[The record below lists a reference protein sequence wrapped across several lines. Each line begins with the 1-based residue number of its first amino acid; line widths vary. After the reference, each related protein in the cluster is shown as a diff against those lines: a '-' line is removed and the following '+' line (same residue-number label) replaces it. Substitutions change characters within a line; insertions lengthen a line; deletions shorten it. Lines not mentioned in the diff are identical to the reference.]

1 VRVASWIAVVLGALV
16 ALGGV
21 SRADEPPKKKAGLF
35 DFETWKTP
43 ARRQRDAARTLA
55 PGQLDLEPLG
65 RFDEPPRTLR
75 VRVYADR
82 DYRGGVL
89 RWQTKVRGEID
100 RVNHVVEPVF
110 NVHFEI
116 ESLREWDR
124 AHVGVPL
131 DALLG
136 ELDALD
142 GARDVDWVVGF
153 VTPFRG
159 VAASIHQIGMAR
171 LSSRAFVLRAM
182 DDDEEGRALER
193 EFTMLSADEREK
205 LYADR
210 KEHKELVMFLHEWAH
225 SMGALHVGESTV
237 IMNPLYDPKQ
247 AAFSDFEK
255 RLIGLVLDARTRDR
269 TRPYPES
276 AALASLIEAG
286 PRDEGSDKDRAAL
299 LQVLR
304 ARGDGSA
311 PRATAPVAPG
321 TPAAPK
327 TGAPTNVAARATID
341 RALARV
347 RADDLAGATPLIFEA
362 AKEAEAGPP
371 DAPTLLRIAEAAGA
385 VGALTTGEAALAR
398 AGQGAAHAGELAAAL
413 EAERARAALPREAV
427 ALGIRPEDEPR
438 YVAAFWTASRAVGSR
453 NYVAAAHE
461 LAELGE
467 AFPDSAGR
475 DVVACELALATKR
488 FDEAQ
493 RRCEAALAKCPSA
506 VRAHVALG
514 RVLVH
519 ARRNFDAE
527 KHFRRVI
534 LLDPT
539 DDTAWSEL
547 GHLYRATGAETQR
560 QQLAR
565 EHEALFSTPLPDRDE
580 VSARR

>member
-1 VRVASWIAVVLGALV
+1 LRIAIVVGASV
-16 ALGGV
+16 ALAAA
-21 SRADEPPKKKAGLF
+21 SRADEPPKKAGLF

-43 ARRQRDAARTLA
+43 AHRQRDAAKTLA

-75 VRVYADR
+75 LRVYADR

-110 NVHFEI
+110 NVRFEI

-124 AHVGVPL
+124 AHVGAPL
-131 DALLG
+131 EAVLG
-136 ELDALD
+136 ELEALD
-142 GARDVDWVVGF
+142 GGRDVDWVLGF

-159 VAASIHQIGMAR
+159 VASSIHEVGMAR

-193 EFTMLSADEREK
+193 EFTMLSQGEREK
-205 LYADR
+205 LYDDR
-210 KEHKELVMFLHEWAH
+210 KDHKELVVFLHEWAH
-225 SMGALHVGESTV
+225 SMGALHVGDRAV

-276 AALASLIEAG
+276 AALASLVEAG
-286 PRDEGSDKDRAAL
+286 PRDGASAEGSDKERAGL
-299 LQVLR
+299 VQLLR
-304 ARGDGSA
+304 ARGDGVA
-311 PRATAPVAPG
+311 PRPGATSNGAPGKPTATA
-321 TPAAPK
+321 
-327 TGAPTNVAARATID
+327 APTNVAARATID
-341 RALARV
+341 RAIARV
-347 RADDLAGATPLIFEA
+347 RADDLVGATPLVFEA
-362 AKEAEAGPP
+362 AKEADAGPP
-371 DAPTLLRIAEAAGA
+371 DAPVLMRIAEAAGA

-398 AGQGAAHAGELAAAL
+398 AGKGAAHAGELAAAL
-413 EAERARAALPREAV
+413 EAERERAALPREAT

-438 YVAAFWTASRAVGSR
+438 YVAAYWTASRAVASR
-453 NYVAAAHE
+453 NYVAAGRE
-461 LAELGE
+461 LAAFAE

-488 FDEAQ
+488 LDEAQ
-493 RRCEAALAKCPSA
+493 RRCEAALAKCPGA

-514 RVLVH
+514 RVLVR
-519 ARRNFDAE
+519 ARHNADAE
-527 KHFRRVI
+527 RHFRRVI

-547 GHLYRATGAETQR
+547 GHLYRAMGAETQH

-565 EHEALFSTPLPDRDE
+565 EHEALFATPLPDGD